1 MNVHVIS
8 NSLVDLA
15 KSRFND
21 ALSMQEL
28 EKLNFSEEHKRN
40 ISLGLTIV
48 GITLF
53 ADYGVFHALPKHMSN
68 RAEIRSQ
75 IVGDTLTAFAQQT
88 ITEGVASKTF
98 GDLWDSTLKHIAND
112 INKGIQNPQ
121 HIWGEN
127 ERGGLKM
134 GGVLG
139 VILRKVFQTES
150 TSEIFSDVG
159 VDLFTFLE
167 VSTHFDSIFRSSMA
181 SVLQDVGNILGR

>member
-1 MNVHVIS
+1 MNVHAIS
-8 NSLVDLA
+8 IGLVDLA

-21 ALSMQEL
+21 APSRQEL
-28 EKLNFSEEHKRN
+28 EKLKFSEEYKRN
-40 ISLGLTIV
+40 ISLGLTMV

-68 RAEIRSQ
+68 RSEIRSQ
-75 IVGDTLTAFAQQT
+75 IVGDTLTAFAHQT
-88 ITEGVASKTF
+88 IIEGVSSKAF

-127 ERGGLKM
+127 EHGGLKM

-139 VILRKVFQTES
+139 VVLRKVFQTES
-150 TSEIFSDVG
+150 TSEIFLEVG
-159 VDLFTFLE
+159 FDLFTFLE
-167 VSTHFDSIFRSSMA
+167 VSTYFDSIFKSSIA
-181 SVLQDVGNILGR
+181 SVLQDVENILGR